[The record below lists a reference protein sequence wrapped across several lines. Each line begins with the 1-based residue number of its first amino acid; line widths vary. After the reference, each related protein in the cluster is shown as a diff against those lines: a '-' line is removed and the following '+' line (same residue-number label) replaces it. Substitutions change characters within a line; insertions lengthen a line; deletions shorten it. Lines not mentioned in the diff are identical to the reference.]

1 MVVPRNLAEAR
12 VSVDVIN
19 FSVDTLRNTRDLKQP
34 GRVCGRRREKTSEVW
49 VENVRRPK
57 RKKQMFK
64 QAPVSARR
72 RSR

>member
-1 MVVPRNLAEAR
+1 MIFNILNDQRFH
-12 VSVDVIN
+12 I
-19 FSVDTLRNTRDLKQP
+19 RDLKQP

-49 VENVRRPK
+49 VENVVQSE
-57 RKKQMFK
+57 KKQLFK